1 MNVSLTINNGELVTP
16 SISWETKLADL
27 IMAAGFPPVAGR
39 YSILDVTVL
48 RRGKVV
54 FTSDVDHLHALQTWG
69 PQHNDTITVVVKEL
83 RPGTATGTARHQY
96 RKERVDAAVG
106 TLRGEQ
112 ECDAAMTTMS
122 ELLKRTSACMQTLK
136 LFEEDAD
143 CTVALRQYIEGLQHL
158 LTESECAVLRG
169 FFFTMPKR
177 RDRAMLEISERLS
190 LLEYGIERIQTSWDK
205 IKAHAREVQHAE

>member
-27 IMAAGFPPVAGR
+27 LMAAGFPPVTGR
-39 YSILDVTVL
+39 YSIFDVTVV
-48 RRGKVV
+48 RRGKVI
-54 FTSDVDHLHALQTWG
+54 FTGDVEHLHALQTWG
-69 PQHNDTITVVVKEL
+69 PQHNDVITAVIKEL
-83 RPGTATGTARHQY
+83 RPGTVAGSRRQY

-106 TLRGEQ
+106 TLSGER
-112 ECDAAMTTMS
+112 ECDSAMTTMTA
-122 ELLKRTSACMQTLK
+122 LLRRTAACMQTLQ
-136 LFEEDAD
+136 LFEDDAD

-177 RDRAMLEISERLS
+177 RDRAMLEISERLA
-190 LLEYGIERIQTSWDK
+190 LLEYGIERIQRSWDK
-205 IKAHAREVQHAE
+205 IKAHSKEVSNAE